1 MTRRPLTLV
10 ALAAAAAACA
20 GPGLHGA
27 PPSRPSGDEG
37 MVLYTVGR
45 LTFEAP
51 AAWRAAGDARHV
63 RLESEDG
70 RAVLDVAETD
80 RRYASDAECLA
91 QAEASL
97 SRGAAD
103 LRNVRRHPTVLAGRR
118 AVTQEADQGRWHG
131 WAYALCDAG
140 TQYRVFFTGLSPLS
154 EEAVAAYQALTASA
168 QLSGSPV
175 GSRSP

>member
-1 MTRRPLTLV
+1 MTRRARLLL
-10 ALAAAAAACA
+10 AAAAAAACA
-20 GPGLHGA
+20 GPGLHGG
-27 PPSRPSGDEG
+27 PTPRPAGDEG

-51 AAWRAAGDARHV
+51 AAWRASGDARRV

-70 RAVLDVAETD
+70 RALLDVAEAE
-80 RRYASDAECLA
+80 RHYASEGECLA
-91 QAEASL
+91 QAEKSL

-103 LRNVRRHPTVLAGRR
+103 LTNVRRHPTVFAGRR

-131 WAYALCDAG
+131 WAFALCDVG
-140 TQYRVFFTGLSPLS
+140 NQYRVFFTGLSPLS

-168 QLSGSPV
+168 QLSGSSV